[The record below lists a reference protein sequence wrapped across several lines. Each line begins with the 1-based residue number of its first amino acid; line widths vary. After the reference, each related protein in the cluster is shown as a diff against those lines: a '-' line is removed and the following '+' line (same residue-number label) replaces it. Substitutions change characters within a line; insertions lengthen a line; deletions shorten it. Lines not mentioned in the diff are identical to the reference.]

1 MREKKTFF
9 KITYNGLRIF
19 WILIYL
25 VYMFFYGFTSY
36 NAIKENLV
44 SRTTYLV
51 NLFDTLYNQNAIQMV
66 SNPENFKRVVV
77 SDIEGEILLQYGELI
92 PALTNFEYN
101 EIYKQIKTDKI
112 VLSDFYYDPLIDET
126 CFDMGIIEKNRVY
139 VGTQTAQEFLKDNL
153 ENLELDHFLMFDS
166 NYNGFIFQNNDIL
179 PINYFEKGQINWITS
194 SLFLVDSTMYL
205 SHWEQL
211 NNFHYITYI
220 PFVKEILPLFIYSI
234 IPFGLGLLT
243 IFLIEN
249 MEKKDSKKKR
259 KETEKQLSY
268 ILKNNKV
275 PDSLKDVDDFNY
287 DLFKQL
293 NEKFL
298 DYEKNKGIMKR
309 YVEKL
314 SLYSE
319 QLVEI
324 KNDLEYLEKDFYNLM
339 NQENFDFFDSI
350 KKLFCITF
358 EKTEPNNSLFLKI
371 NDQTIYKKEAEK
383 DSNRLS
389 VNDLKLC
396 NTLELG
402 KHTINYSVDFSP
414 SRTAEFS
421 DIRKTLFELS
431 SRYIALIYS
440 VKKGL
445 NPAELSLTKNFT
457 IFSEMVNREI
467 EKVKRY
473 DEKGMLLYFE
483 MLNYSIIKD
492 KYGVSVAKI
501 ILKRI
506 SEIIISKV
514 RTSDIVGIYR
524 EGTFLI
530 YFCNLEENDAKIK
543 IEKICEKI
551 FNDEKIKQIG
561 INIELKNLIIS
572 VDNKTKDFD
581 DLLFKCLQ
589 TEKN

>member
-1 MREKKTFF
+1 MRDNKTMF

-19 WILIYL
+19 WILVYL

-36 NAIKENLV
+36 NAINETLV

-92 PALTNFEYN
+92 PALTNLEYN
-101 EIYKQIKTDKI
+101 ELFKQIQTDKI
-112 VLSDFYYDPLIDET
+112 VLSDFYFDPLIDET

-139 VGTQTAQEFLKDNL
+139 IGTLSAQDFLKDNL

-166 NYNGFIFQNNDIL
+166 HFNGFMFKNNHIS
-179 PINYFEKGQINWITS
+179 PINYFEKDQINWITKF
-194 SLFLVDSTMYL
+194 LFLTDSTMYL

-211 NNFHYITYI
+211 DNFQYISYI
-220 PFVKEILPLFIYSI
+220 PFVKEIIPLFIYSI

-243 IFLIEN
+243 IFLIETT
-249 MEKKDSKKKR
+249 EKKESKKKR
-259 KETEKQLSY
+259 KEMEKQLSY

-275 PDSLKDVDDFNY
+275 PESLKDFDSFKN
-287 DLFKQL
+287 DLFQKL
-293 NEKFL
+293 NDKFL
-298 DYEKNKGIMKR
+298 DNEKNKRDMKR

-319 QLVEI
+319 RLVEI

-339 NQENFDFFDSI
+339 NQEYFDFSESI
-350 KKLFCITF
+350 KNLFCITF
-358 EKTEPNNSLFLKI
+358 EKAEANMSLELKI
-371 NDQTIYKKEAEK
+371 NDQTIYKKDAET
-383 DSNRLS
+383 DLS
-389 VNDLKLC
+389 CFSAQELKSF

-402 KHTINYSVDFSP
+402 KHTINYYVDFSP
-414 SRTAEFS
+414 KRTAEFLE
-421 DIRKTLFELS
+421 IRKTLFEIS
-431 SRYIALIYS
+431 SRYLALIYS

-445 NPAELSLTKNFT
+445 NPDELSLTKNFT

-473 DEKGMLLYFE
+473 DEKGMLFYFE
-483 MLNYSIIKD
+483 MLNYSTIKD
-492 KYGVSVAKI
+492 KYGVSVSKI

-530 YFCNLEENDAKIK
+530 YFCNLEENDAKYK
-543 IEKICEKI
+543 IEKIYDNI
-551 FNDEKIKQIG
+551 LNDEKIKQIG
-561 INIELKNLIIS
+561 IDIELKNLIIS
-572 VDNKTKDFD
+572 VDNQTKNFD
-581 DLLFKCLQ
+581 DLLLKCLQ
-589 TEKN
+589 TEKK